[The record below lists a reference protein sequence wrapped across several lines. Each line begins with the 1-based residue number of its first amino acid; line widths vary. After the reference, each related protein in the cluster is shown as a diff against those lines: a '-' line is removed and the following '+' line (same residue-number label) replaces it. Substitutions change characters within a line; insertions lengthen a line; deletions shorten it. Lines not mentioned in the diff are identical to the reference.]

1 MFQWM
6 DEWSEDRKV
15 WGATESRK
23 LLFTLEFFLLNNTTR
38 YCNDDC
44 KVKGEVG
51 GGDDGQEGGDSVGD
65 GEER

>member
-1 MFQWM
+1 MNDLKTGKFEVPQH
-6 DEWSEDRKV
+6 
-15 WGATESRK
+15 
-23 LLFTLEFFLLNNTTR
+23 LENYYLHLNFSLLNNTTR

-51 GGDDGQEGGDSVGD
+51 GSDDGQEEGGDSVGD